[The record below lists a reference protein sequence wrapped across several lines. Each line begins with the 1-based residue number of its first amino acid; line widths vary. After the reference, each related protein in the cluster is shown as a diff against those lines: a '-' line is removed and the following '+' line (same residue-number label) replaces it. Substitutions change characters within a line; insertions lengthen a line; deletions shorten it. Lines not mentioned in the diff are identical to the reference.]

1 MYSAAVADYTM
12 LTYSSETESPK
23 PWDAKKF
30 AEIKGPVRNFKRDG
44 ISHNGCH
51 ITHDHCSV
59 FLQNE
64 DANGRA
70 LTKSAACQSAETML
84 LHCKA

>member
-1 MYSAAVADYTM
+1 VYSAAVADYTM

-44 ISHNGCH
+44 ISH

-59 FLQNE
+59 FLAYF
-64 DANGRA
+64 ANCHFNC
-70 LTKSAACQSAETML
+70 ACFVFLA
-84 LHCKA
+84 